1 MVQTYKARAQN
12 QKYQYLTI
20 IPRAYEAYEARK
32 TTGQKIHDP
41 EMERKKQKLDSLRA
55 LYSKHFIPVK
65 TNFQFFI
72 YSGICDLAEKYG
84 ALTFIDECHATGFLG
99 ETGRYSVEILL
110 IKDNCLL

>member
-1 MVQTYKARAQN
+1 MACHFWIGRQLFQ
-12 QKYQYLTI
+12 
-20 IPRAYEAYEARK
+20 ARK

-41 EMERKKQKLDSLRA
+41 EVERKKQKLDSLRA
-55 LYSKHFIPVK
+55 LYSKHFILVK

-99 ETGRYSVEILL
+99 ETGRYSLEILL